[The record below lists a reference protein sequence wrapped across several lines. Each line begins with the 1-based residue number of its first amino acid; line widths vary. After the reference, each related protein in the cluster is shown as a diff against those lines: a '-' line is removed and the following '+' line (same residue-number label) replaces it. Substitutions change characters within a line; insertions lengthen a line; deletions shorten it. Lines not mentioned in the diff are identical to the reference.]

1 MKAFDSL
8 RSFLVAVAV
17 ANAVPVG
24 AQSVVVDVGR
34 GRVDDYVV
42 ASRSND
48 RSSVCDEYINPNALS
63 LPGCTTPDRGA
74 GDGWSAPFSDGRGL
88 LAGVGVEFDIGGPL
102 RLAVD
107 YSRVQAVFDQTVAST
122 NALGVDFEK
131 LSNELEVG
139 QERLGALGAHGVHGV
154 LHLSPIRSGLIRP
167 YGGIGLGYAAMRADF
182 GWNWRRSADPLAITT
197 GREQPNFDEIRRN
210 LAGTVSS
217 GTALFRKNVHVFVY
231 EGGVDFA
238 VSDRFSVGV
247 RARHLRYPSVEIG
260 PYVGETLRSHVPN
273 LRLDGSEPVSAW
285 STLPGTGVTEV
296 GVLLK
301 YHLRR
306 LHR

>member
-1 MKAFDSL
+1 MSISL
-8 RSFLVAVAV
+8 RWFLVAVAV
-17 ANAVPVG
+17 ATAVPVG
-24 AQSVVVDVGR
+24 AQSVVVNVGR
-34 GRVDDYVV
+34 GSVGDYVV

-48 RSSVCDEYINPNALS
+48 RSSVCDEYINPNALRV
-63 LPGCTTPDRGA
+63 PGCTTPDRGA

-88 LAGVGVEFDIGGPL
+88 LAGAGVEFDVGGPW

-122 NALGVDFEK
+122 NAQGVDFEK

-139 QERLGALGAHGVHGV
+139 QERLGALRSHGVHGV
-154 LHLSPIRSGLIRP
+154 LHLHPIRSGLIRP

-182 GWNWRRSADPLAITT
+182 GWHWRRSADPLAITT

-217 GTALFRKNVHVFVY
+217 GTALFTKNVHVFVY

-247 RARHLRYPSVEIG
+247 RARHLRYPSVEVG
-260 PYVGETLRSHVPN
+260 PYVGETLRSHAPN

-306 LHR
+306 LNR

>member
-1 MKAFDSL
+1 MFDSL

-34 GRVDDYVV
+34 GRVGDYVV

-48 RSSVCDEYINPNALS
+48 RSSICDEYINPNALS

-88 LAGVGVEFDIGGPL
+88 PAGVGVEFDIGGPW

-122 NALGVDFEK
+122 NAQGVDFEK

-139 QERLGALGAHGVHGV
+139 QERLGALRSHGVHGV
-154 LHLSPIRSGLIRP
+154 LHLYPIRSGLIRP

-197 GREQPNFDEIRRN
+197 GSEQPNFDEIRQN

-217 GTALFRKNVHVFVY
+217 GTALFRKNVHVFVF

-247 RARHLRYPSVEIG
+247 RARHLRYPLVEVG
-260 PYVGETLRSHVPN
+260 PYVGETLRGHVPN

-285 STLPGTGVTEV
+285 STLPSTGVTEV